1 MGNEVLA
8 VLDATHA
15 ALLEGDLDAIGPL
28 ALRLDDLWATLRDCS
43 GDTLTL
49 IRAKA
54 ARNANTLLS
63 AEQGVRAARRRLS
76 ELHEAASGHR
86 TYARDGQRAVVA
98 GQTGQL
104 RHRV

>member
-1 MGNEVLA
+1 MANEIVMI
-8 VLDATHA
+8 LDATHA

-28 ALRLDDLWATLRDCS
+28 AQRLDDLWGTLRDCS

-54 ARNANTLLS
+54 ARNAKTLQA

-76 ELHEAASGHR
+76 ELQEAASGHR
-86 TYARDGQRAVVA
+86 TYARDGHRAVVA
-98 GQTGQL
+98 GQTGVL
-104 RHRV
+104 RQRV